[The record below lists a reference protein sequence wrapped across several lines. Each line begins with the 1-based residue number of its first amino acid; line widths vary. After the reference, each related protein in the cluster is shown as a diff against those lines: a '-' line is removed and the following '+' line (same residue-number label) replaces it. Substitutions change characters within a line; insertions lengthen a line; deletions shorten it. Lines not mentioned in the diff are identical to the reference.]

1 VSVAAT
7 GLLKLLIV
15 EDEAELGRVFQDYV
29 TTLGYRAEVVGSA
42 EDAMVRLQA
51 GAPDAIILDVK
62 LPGMSGLDF
71 MRLPAVREAAIPVI
85 VVSGFVTEDQARECL
100 KAGALEFLAKPIPL
114 DVLGTVLE
122 HVAVMVGR
130 PADSGP
136 PERRQ
141 AARMAVTLPVKA
153 TTEHGRVVTGAVI
166 EVSTTGLRA
175 RFTGPLRTGSAV
187 RLTITLLDG
196 GSPLDAVALV
206 VRADTDGSTALWFL
220 DVTPT
225 DSDRLIARAQHRAR

>member
-1 VSVAAT
+1 VSVGGG

-15 EDEAELGRVFQDYV
+15 EDEEDLGRIFQDYV
-29 TTLGYRAEVVGSA
+29 TSLGHRAEVVGSA
-42 EDAMVRLQA
+42 EDALARLQA
-51 GAPDAIILDVK
+51 SPPNAIILDVK

-71 MRLPAVREAAIPVI
+71 LRLPAVREAGVPTI
-85 VVSGFVTEDQARECL
+85 VVSGVVTEEQARECL
-100 KAGALEFLAKPIPL
+100 KAGALEFLAKPVPL

-130 PADSGP
+130 PAEPGP
-136 PERRQ
+136 TERRR

-153 TTEHGRVVTGAVI
+153 ITEHQRVVTGAVI

-196 GSPLDAVALV
+196 GAPLDAVALV
-206 VRADTDGSTALWFL
+206 VRADTDGSTALWVL
-220 DVTPT
+220 DVTPAE
-225 DSDRLIARAQHRAR
+225 SDRLIARAQHRAR

>member
-1 VSVAAT
+1 VSVVWT

-15 EDEAELGRVFQDYV
+15 EDEDELARVFQDYV
-29 TTLGYRAEVVGSA
+29 TSLGHRAEVVGSA
-42 EDAMVRLQA
+42 EDALVRLQA
-51 GAPDAIILDVK
+51 SAPDVIILDVK

-71 MRLPAVREAAIPVI
+71 LRLPAVRDAAIPVI
-85 VVSGFVTEDQARECL
+85 VISGFVTEDQARECL
-100 KAGALEFLAKPIPL
+100 KAGALEFLAKPVPL

-122 HVAVMVGR
+122 HVAVIVGR
-130 PADSGP
+130 PVEPGP
-136 PERRQ
+136 TERRQ

-153 TTEHGRVVTGAVI
+153 TTEHGRAVSGAVI

-187 RLTITLLDG
+187 RLSITLLDG
-196 GSPLDAVALV
+196 GAPLDAVALV

-225 DSDRLIARAQHRAR
+225 ESDRLIARAQHRAR